1 MSDANLITSPLGAMA
16 YLETQGYRLGTTG
29 LLVLDP
35 LGQILLAKVFS
46 NAALPDRREFF
57 REALAAGPAASG
69 VVAFTIAEEVGQ
81 RVEDVREF
89 ALQLHEA
96 GAALGLPLLD
106 FLVITA
112 YPSKGASASFRAREP
127 WN

>member
-1 MSDANLITSPLGAMA
+1 MSDPNLITSPLGAMA
-16 YLETQGYRLGTTG
+16 YLETQDYSLGATG

-35 LGQILLAKVFS
+35 LGQIILAKVLS
-46 NAALPDRREFF
+46 DATLPDRREFF

-69 VVAFTIAEEVGQ
+69 VVAFTIAAEVGQ

-89 ALQLHEA
+89 AFHLHEA

-106 FLVITA
+106 FLVIAA
-112 YPSKGASASFRAREP
+112 YPFKGASASFRAREP

>member
-1 MSDANLITSPLGAMA
+1 MTDTKVITSPLGAMA
-16 YLETQGYRLGTTG
+16 YLETQDYNLGTTG

-35 LGQILLAKVFS
+35 GGHILLAKVLS

-69 VVAFTIAEEVGQ
+69 VIAFTIASEVGQ
-81 RVEDVREF
+81 QVEDVREF
-89 ALQLHEA
+89 ALHLHEA

-106 FLVITA
+106 FLVIAACTF
-112 YPSKGASASFRAREP
+112 KGASASFRARES
-127 WN
+127 WD

>member
-1 MSDANLITSPLGAMA
+1 MNDAKVITSPLGAMA
-16 YLETQGYRLGTTG
+16 YLETQDYSLGATG

-35 LGQILLAKVFS
+35 LGQILLAKVLS
-46 NAALPDRREFF
+46 DAALPDRREFF

-69 VVAFTIAEEVGQ
+69 VVAFTIAAEVGQ

-89 ALQLHEA
+89 AVHLHEA

-106 FLVITA
+106 FLVIAA
-112 YPSKGASASFRAREP
+112 YPFKGASASFRAREP

>member
-1 MSDANLITSPLGAMA
+1 MITSPLGAMSF
-16 YLETQGYRLGTTG
+16 LEIQGYHTGTSG
-29 LLVLDP
+29 LLVLDTS
-35 LGQILLAKVFS
+35 GHILLAKVLS
-46 NAALPDRREFF
+46 DAALPDRREFF

-69 VVAFTIAEEVGQ
+69 VVAFTIAAEVGQ

-89 ALQLHEA
+89 ALHLHEA

-112 YPSKGASASFRAREP
+112 YPFKGASASFRAREP